1 MEKNI
6 ATQNA
11 ERLANLSIVFFALND
26 LPCDAELISVFSQM
40 VMSAI
45 GTWYKEN
52 EGRLINPETELICDD
67 AIKHAFDRA
76 QQIAVLAS
84 ISAQTGIGMEGME
97 M

>member
-11 ERLANLSIVFFALND
+11 NRLAGLSVVFFALNN
-26 LPCDAELISVFSQM
+26 LPYDAELISVFSQM
-40 VMSAI
+40 VMSA
-45 GTWYKEN
+45 TCKWYKEN

-67 AIKHAFDRA
+67 AIKFAFDRA

-84 ISAQTGIGMEGME
+84 ISAQTGIGMEM
-97 M
+97 